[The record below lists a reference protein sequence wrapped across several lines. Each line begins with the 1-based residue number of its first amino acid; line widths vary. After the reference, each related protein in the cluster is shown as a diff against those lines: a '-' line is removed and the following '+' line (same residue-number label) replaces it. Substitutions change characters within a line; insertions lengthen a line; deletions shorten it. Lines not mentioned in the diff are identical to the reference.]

1 VLPPPLTSPLRS
13 FAGWA
18 APHELNPV
26 AAALL
31 AQACALLSG
40 SPEGLPRLITAL
52 EARRGEGAGL
62 TRLSCLC
69 LVRLMTRALDV
80 AAVTSDFGGAK
91 ALMVM
96 AQTFYT
102 YLNPADGEVEEL
114 LCHPLVAASNTLRA
128 ISAEGGAAEAAGGLA
143 TPLKGPVEAGGGAS
157 GGIYT
162 TPGSAASEGS
172 SGDAGV
178 GSAPRS
184 DRRRRVYVQA
194 FVRSHHIW
202 QLMPFWEAAV
212 FDTLGAEMSKIQ
224 RAAAG
229 GVEGSPGGNPS
240 SGTLRSGSGS
250 KAEATAAAAADHRE
264 HDITA
269 GQLGFF
275 AFNMLA
281 FGVRGERCVP
291 HGAGTPALSLPGW
304 RRQGVPCCVWQTR
317 CFLTTA
323 SHCLHY
329 HRFVSSLLFALS
341 LPTLSA
347 PCSVRR
353 LLDKYARF
361 IRLDAGETAR
371 LMASVG
377 RFEAEH
383 DRQVAQEER
392 DRAARIAA
400 RPLPHDS
407 AGGGSTGAAAVRSP
421 PPPPL
426 SGRLAGGAATVGL
439 PLPHSGA
446 APAVATKGGSP
457 APPAPAGSGVG
468 V

>member
-18 APHELNPV
+18 AAHELNPV

-102 YLNPADGEVEEL
+102 YLTPADGEVEEL
-114 LCHPLVAASNTLRA
+114 LTHPLVAASNTLRA
-128 ISAEGGAAEAAGGLA
+128 ISAEGAAGAAGGPA
-143 TPLKGPVEAGGGAS
+143 TPLKGPADAGGGGS

-162 TPGSAASEGS
+162 TPGSAAPEGAA
-172 SGDAGV
+172 AGAAV

-224 RAAAG
+224 RAAAAG
-229 GVEGSPGGNPS
+229 GGAVEGSPGGNPA
-240 SGTLRSGSGS
+240 SGSLRSGSS

-281 FGVRGERCVP
+281 FGVPGERCVLL
-291 HGAGTPALSLPGW
+291 GAGCVRNWFQAGIATACRACAEAREPCNHSPALS
-304 RRQGVPCCVWQTR
+304 
-317 CFLTTA
+317 A
-323 SHCLHY
+323 S
-329 HRFVSSLLFALS
+329 
-341 LPTLSA
+341 
-347 PCSVRR
+347 
-353 LLDKYARF
+353 
-361 IRLDAGETAR
+361 
-371 LMASVG
+371 
-377 RFEAEH
+377 
-383 DRQVAQEER
+383 
-392 DRAARIAA
+392 
-400 RPLPHDS
+400 
-407 AGGGSTGAAAVRSP
+407 
-421 PPPPL
+421 
-426 SGRLAGGAATVGL
+426 
-439 PLPHSGA
+439 
-446 APAVATKGGSP
+446 
-457 APPAPAGSGVG
+457 
-468 V
+468 